1 MSEKIFEKWGAAITA
16 MLLLATYLLG
26 ISGTSTIDGWGYAA
40 DIVNGNSLLRP
51 HHLLYSITGFYWVKL
66 IHAILPNAETIYLLK
81 LLNAICASITAFIF
95 FRLLRLMGVEALR
108 TAALTIA
115 AGLSWGFLRF
125 SIENETYIIPTMLS
139 VGASYFYLK
148 NEYIKKSTYVIFSG
162 LLAAMACLY
171 HQVMFFW
178 WLALAIGS
186 ISTLKRKNY
195 QPLLF
200 LVPAVLVP
208 IAYILAMV
216 SEGISTNWHNLFQ
229 YVFQDYITGNASVE
243 LNSTILLVGIIN
255 LFRTFFQVHG
265 YIPFILKQSWLWW
278 IPILVTGMAL
288 ITFLIKLVR
297 HTKPTMPDKVQMIHL
312 GALLMQVGFAFV
324 AGGNAEFMAMVPF
337 LTIITATSLSIK
349 RLATVCFAISV
360 SVWNISFGVLPQK
373 IYQADGSD
381 LVIKSITQ
389 NTNERRAYIL
399 TDAPKVINRL
409 EYLQIQKPLIV
420 KEVNIEPQKIYAT
433 LDSLLLQGY
442 TIYTDC
448 INQPR
453 VTSRATLITDV
464 SLEWDKLE
472 GYKTTSIDSLEML
485 GGKVYVTKISR

>member
-178 WLALAIGS
+178 WLALAIAS

-200 LVPAVLVP
+200 LVPAVIVP

-278 IPILVTGMAL
+278 IPILVTGIAL

-337 LTIITATSLSIK
+337 LAIIWATGLVTNRSAAIWL
-349 RLATVCFAISV
+349 VISV
-360 SVWNISFGVLPQK
+360 TVWNLSFGILPQK
-373 IYQADGSD
+373 IYPAESSD
-381 LVIKSITQ
+381 LVLKSIR
-389 NTNERRAYIL
+389 EYSAEKKAYIL

-409 EYLQIQKPLIV
+409 EYHQLQKPLIV
-420 KEVNIEPQKIYAT
+420 KEDTIQSQNITAIIDGLFA
-433 LDSLLLQGY
+433 DGY
-442 TIYTDC
+442 QVYTNC
-448 INQPR
+448 MFYPK
-453 VTSRATLITDV
+453 VTSRATIVKSNSIDWGKLI
-464 SLEWDKLE
+464 
-472 GYKTTSIDSLEML
+472 GYKITLTDSVTTPS
-485 GGKVYVTKISR
+485 GKVYLTKISK